1 MASDNATFEQQV
13 LELTNQERV
22 KSGLAPLKANAE
34 LNYAA
39 DEYAE
44 LMSQNRYFSHT
55 GPDGSKPWDR
65 AASVGFEAQTMGEN
79 IAAGQKTPQDVVQ
92 AWMNSPGHR
101 ANILRPSFTQLGVG
115 FDNNYWVQDFGSDDR
130 NPASNIP
137 GATSNS
143 ESQPEQPVPQPTP
156 NPTQSAPT
164 GNTTPTNSEANNGAF
179 EQQVLELTNQE
190 RVKSGLAP
198 LKANAELNYA
208 ADEYAELMSQNRYFS
223 HTGPDGSKPW
233 DRAASVGFEAQT
245 MGENI
250 AAGQK
255 TPQDVVQAWMNSP
268 GHRANILNPSF
279 TQLGVGFDNNYWVQ
293 DFGSDDRNPASNI
306 PQASANT
313 VKGVVKDTTVA
324 TEDDILTGSKGNAR
338 PLDSFGQD
346 KLFASAG
353 RDQFINRNMQDKG
366 DTIANFK
373 PNEDTLDLRGIVTGS
388 SGRSSNKFSDYLQPD
403 QVGADT
409 VLRLDADGKGNKS
422 GLDKLLVLDKV
433 DASRFS
439 ANNCIV

>member
-13 LELTNQERV
+13 LELTNQERA
-22 KSGLAPLKANAE
+22 KSGLPPLAANAE

-39 DEYAE
+39 DKYAE

-55 GPDGSKPWDR
+55 GPDGSQPWDR
-65 AASVGFEAQTMGEN
+65 AKAVGFEAQTMGEN
-79 IAAGQKTPQDVVQ
+79 IAAGQKTPQQVVQ
-92 AWMNSPGHR
+92 AWMDSPGHR

-115 FDNNYWVQDFGSDDR
+115 FDNNYWVQDFGSNDR

-143 ESQPEQPVPQPTP
+143 QPQQTP

-164 GNTTPTNSEANNGAF
+164 GNTTPTNSGANNGAF

-190 RVKSGLAP
+190 RAKSGLAP

-208 ADEYAELMSQNRYFS
+208 ADQYAELMSEKRYFS
-223 HTGPDGSKPW
+223 HTGPDGSQPW
-233 DRAASVGFEAQT
+233 DRAKAVGFEAQT

-255 TPQDVVQAWMNSP
+255 TPQDVVQGWMNSS

-293 DFGSDDRNPASNI
+293 DFGSDDLNPTSNI
-306 PQASANT
+306 PQPSTNA

-324 TEDDILTGSKGNAR
+324 AKDDILTGVKGNAQ

-353 RDQFINRNMQDKG
+353 R
-366 DTIANFK
+366 AN
-373 PNEDTLDLRGIVTGS
+373 PNENALDLRNIVTGS
-388 SGRSSNKFSDYLQPD
+388 SGRSSNKFSDYLQPE
-403 QVGADT
+403 QIGADT

-422 GLDKLLVLDKV
+422 GFDKLLVLD
-433 DASRFS
+433 DASRLS
-439 ANNCIV
+439 ANKCIV